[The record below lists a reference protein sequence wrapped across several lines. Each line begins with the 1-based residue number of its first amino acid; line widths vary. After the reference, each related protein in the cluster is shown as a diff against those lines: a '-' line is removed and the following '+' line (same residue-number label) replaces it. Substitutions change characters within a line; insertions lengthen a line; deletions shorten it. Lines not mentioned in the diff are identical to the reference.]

1 MVTKILIALTLVA
14 TTLAV
19 DINENAI
26 KWESKGPTK
35 YEVSGYVSCTCPKD
49 TKEFTVEVDG
59 HRIRSR
65 FKNTQSLI
73 PIDFVG
79 YIGITDFTTTFWS
92 LQRIATEI
100 PEVLKE
106 VRYDSEFGYPKLI
119 VLDFGDSGGQVRI
132 VVTDFVPFNT

>member
-1 MVTKILIALTLVA
+1 MVTEILIAATLIA

-19 DINENAI
+19 EINENSI
-26 KWESKGPTK
+26 KWESKRPTK

-49 TKEFTVEVDG
+49 TKEFTVAVDG

-65 FKNTQSLI
+65 FKDTQSLI

-79 YIGITDFTTTFWS
+79 YIGIADFTTTFWN
-92 LQRIATEI
+92 LQRTATEI

-106 VRYDSEFGYPKLI
+106 IRYDSEFGYPKLI
-119 VLDFGDSGGQVRI
+119 VLDFGDNGGQVRI
-132 VVTDFVPFNT
+132 VVTSFMPVNT